1 MMTDAD
7 VVSTTVYIESEN
19 EPEID
24 LSGKCPGDTT
34 LIDYVR
40 RKVQRKLGLRLMQ
53 HDRQTVLQM
62 IRTGNCNWTSTV
74 DEFKVCC
81 ATLITNNSSSINQ
94 LLNQPNRSD
103 I

>member
-34 LIDYVR
+34 LIDYTYDV
-40 RKVQRKLGLRLMQ
+40 K
-53 HDRQTVLQM
+53 
-62 IRTGNCNWTSTV
+62 
-74 DEFKVCC
+74 
-81 ATLITNNSSSINQ
+81 SSGS
-94 LLNQPNRSD
+94 LDSD
-103 I
+103 